1 MRVCVFLPSFLLISV
16 QPCCYLLNRHLE
28 CLSGISGKRA
38 MSKANQQQDVSV
50 LSAAKRGLVNLTPND
65 WALIADKAT
74 RMKFKPGDLLV
85 HQGKRTHGVYLL
97 LKGTAAVQIPS
108 MGTHLINPGEACG
121 EISFLDEL
129 PATANVVAKEE
140 VDAFYLDRPTLQ
152 SVFELFP
159 HLGSRFYQ
167 SLAAILSRR
176 LRELIGPAPD
186 KIASVKAEPAKAGPL
201 KKEHPEKDP
210 AKTDAPKTDPTKVD
224 ATKSDA
230 TRTESPKSDPAKKD
244 PSQKR

>member
-1 MRVCVFLPSFLLISV
+1 M
-16 QPCCYLLNRHLE
+16 
-28 CLSGISGKRA
+28 SGKRA

-50 LSAAKRGLVNLTPND
+50 LSAAKRGLVYLTAND
-65 WALIADKAT
+65 WALVADKAA
-74 RMKFKPGDLLV
+74 RLKFKPGDLLV

-140 VDAFYLDRPTLQ
+140 VEAFYLDRPTLQ

-176 LRELIGPAPD
+176 LRELIGPVPEKTGSAKPE
-186 KIASVKAEPAKAGPL
+186 ASKADPVKKEL
-201 KKEHPEKDP
+201 QKEHPEKDP
-210 AKTDAPKTDPTKVD
+210 GKNDGHRVDPSKTNPSKTDSAKADSAKRDSTKTDSAKND
-224 ATKSDA
+224 L
-230 TRTESPKSDPAKKD
+230 AKKD
-244 PSQKR
+244 PSLKR